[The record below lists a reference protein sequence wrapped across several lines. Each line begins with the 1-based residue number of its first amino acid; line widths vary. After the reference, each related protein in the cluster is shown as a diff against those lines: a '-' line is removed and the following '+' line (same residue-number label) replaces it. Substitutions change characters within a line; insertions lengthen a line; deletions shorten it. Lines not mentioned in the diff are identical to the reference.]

1 MPFFYY
7 LTLSD
12 SLPPTIADDDMS
24 SYADVGDANA
34 PPAVTTGPEPA
45 VTENSND
52 APATSS
58 DGGPAVRFSSAVDVA
73 PNPPAV
79 TASHEH
85 VNVVHEVGGNHTFS
99 DVAADQLKAFTKS
112 LHGQPL
118 QTKRMNTSYQFEAFS
133 LPASRV
139 TKPFSS
145 TRRSYNKV

>member
-12 SLPPTIADDDMS
+12 SLPPTIADDAMS
-24 SYADVGDANA
+24 SHTDVGDANA

-45 VTENSND
+45 VSDNAND
-52 APATSS
+52 AAATSS

-85 VNVVHEVGGNHTFS
+85 DNDGHDGGENHTFS

-139 TKPFSS
+139 IIAFLSPQ
-145 TRRSYNKV
+145 RYRNKV